1 MAAPKIT
8 SQPDSQSAPE
18 GGTVKFS
25 IAASGSNIT
34 YQWQKNG
41 GNISESNSASYT
53 TPAIALADNG
63 ATFRCIVTNAA
74 GADTSKN
81 ALLTVNVQAPVI
93 TAQPTNQTVTEGST
107 ATFSIQAT
115 LSPTYQWYKNDI
127 LIANA
132 TTASYTTPAAT
143 MADSGARFKC
153 VVTHAGFSVTSNN
166 VTLIVKMAAPKIT
179 SQPSEQATLEGS
191 TTTFSITA
199 VGSSLFYQWYKNSVI
214 IPNATG
220 ASYTTPALTLAD
232 NGAKFH
238 CIVSNG
244 GGSVT
249 SSDALLIVNTA
260 APVILSNPSNTSVI
274 EGNTATFSVSASGS
288 SLSYQWQKNGSAIT
302 NATSASYTTPA
313 TTLADSGATFQ
324 CVVTNPGGRVTSG
337 SATLSVAPAAP
348 KITVQPSDQA
358 APQGTAVT
366 FSIQASGSNL
376 TYQWQKNGAPITGA
390 TGQNYTTAPVTLAD
404 NGAKFLCVVSNSTGS
419 VTSNQANLT
428 VNAAAPVITQQPS
441 KQTISAG
448 QTAVFSIT
456 ATGSN
461 LAYKWQRNGVA
472 IDGAT
477 AASYTTPPATR
488 ADSGAA
494 FRCVVSN
501 SGGSVTS
508 SAAILAVLTPQYNL
522 RIAALGNGGMVSP
535 DGNVTVSYGDSLQ
548 IKAIALA
555 YYRFDHWKTDSGTVL
570 ILDSLNPATRVI
582 SNWGNAAISANFVL
596 SSCTL
601 SVASGENGRV
611 APAAPIVT
619 TIGAPTTI
627 KAIADSGYHFD
638 HWIGAQGSP
647 FITDST
653 KDSTTVV
660 LLGNAEVQA
669 VFAEGTRYKVTIMA
683 ALSANVIQTV
693 FDTLVNPGDTV
704 TLRAPDIADFIF
716 VKWQVSGGSSY
727 LIDSAGPV
735 AKVVVSGGN
744 STVTA
749 LYNGTPVIYHR
760 QIKAPSHFA
769 LRFHPATGI
778 LFFDV
783 PSVAGKEVP
792 VRLRLFDV
800 SGRLLLNIME
810 KSMGPGFYQVAL
822 SGNGSRRLLA
832 NRIDICVMESIGF
845 RRSITVTI
853 VR

>member
-1 MAAPKIT
+1 
-8 SQPDSQSAPE
+8 
-18 GGTVKFS
+18 V
-25 IAASGSNIT
+25 
-34 YQWQKNG
+34 
-41 GNISESNSASYT
+41 
-53 TPAIALADNG
+53 ALGDN
-63 ATFRCIVTNAA
+63 N
-74 GADTSKN
+74 
-81 ALLTVNVQAPVI
+81 
-93 TAQPTNQTVTEGST
+93 
-107 ATFSIQAT
+107 
-115 LSPTYQWYKNDI
+115 
-127 LIANA
+127 
-132 TTASYTTPAAT
+132 
-143 MADSGARFKC
+143 
-153 VVTHAGFSVTSNN
+153 
-166 VTLIVKMAAPKIT
+166 
-179 SQPSEQATLEGS
+179 
-191 TTTFSITA
+191 
-199 VGSSLFYQWYKNSVI
+199 
-214 IPNATG
+214 
-220 ASYTTPALTLAD
+220 
-232 NGAKFH
+232 AKFH

-260 APVILSNPSNTSVI
+260 APVIVTNPSNTAVV
-274 EGNTATFSVSASGS
+274 EGSTATFSVSASGS
-288 SLSYQWQKNGSAIT
+288 NLSYQWQKNGSAIT

-337 SATLSVAPAAP
+337 SATLSVTPAAP

-376 TYQWQKNGAPITGA
+376 NYQWQKNGAPITGA
-390 TGQNYTTAPVTLAD
+390 TGPNYTTAPVTSAD
-404 NGAKFLCVVSNSTGS
+404 DGAKFLCVVSNSTGS

-461 LAYKWQRNGVA
+461 LAYKWQKNGVA
-472 IDGAT
+472 IVGAT

-535 DGNVTVSYGDSLQ
+535 DGNVTISYGDSLQ

-555 YYRFDHWKTDSGTVL
+555 YYRFDHWKTDSGTVFF
-570 ILDSLNPATRVI
+570 LDSFSCSTSVI

-596 SSCTL
+596 ASCTL

-611 APAAPIVT
+611 AAAQVVT

-627 KAIADSGYHFD
+627 MAVADSGYHFD
-638 HWIGAQGSP
+638 HWIGTRGSP

-653 KDSTTVV
+653 KDSTSVV
-660 LLGNAEVQA
+660 LLGNAQVQA
-669 VFAEGTRYKVTIMA
+669 VFAEGTRYKLIVRV
-683 ALSANVIQTV
+683 ALSSELTQTV

-704 TLRAPDIADFIF
+704 TLTAPERDGFVF
-716 VKWQVSGGSSY
+716 VKWEVSGGSSY
-727 LIDSAGPV
+727 LIDSAGPT
-735 AKVVVSGGN
+735 ARVVVSGGN
-744 STVTA
+744 STVIA
-749 LYNGTPVIYHR
+749 LYNSTPVIYHR
-760 QIKAPSHFA
+760 QIAAPSHFA
-769 LRFHPATGI
+769 LRFQTATGM
-778 LFFDV
+778 LMFDV
-783 PSVAGKEVP
+783 PSIAGKDRVP

-800 SGRLLLNIME
+800 SGRLVMNIVE
-810 KSMGPGFYQVAL
+810 TSVGPGVYKVAL
-822 SGNGSRRLLA
+822 FGNGSRRIA
-832 NRIDICVMESIGF
+832 NRIAICVMESVGF
-845 RRSITVTI
+845 RRSIAVTV